1 MSVYGSYP
9 AILVNSVWEEKLM
22 LKWNINKKSSSVFFQ
37 WQTMVIITIYT
48 VKPVTVQGNIETWS
62 HKTGGCLIQVKL
74 I

>member
-37 WQTMVIITIYT
+37 WQTMVIIY
-48 VKPVTVQGNIETWS
+48 NIKDNIVYDIKICVINT
-62 HKTGGCLIQVKL
+62 KL
-74 I
+74 